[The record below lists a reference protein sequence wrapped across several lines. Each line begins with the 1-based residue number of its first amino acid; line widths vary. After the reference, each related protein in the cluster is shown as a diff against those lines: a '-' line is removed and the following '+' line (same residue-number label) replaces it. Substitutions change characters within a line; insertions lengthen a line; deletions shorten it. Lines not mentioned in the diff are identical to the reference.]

1 MRWFRYLSVAVLV
14 VFVGALIAMSVS
26 GGDGSEGARVQ
37 GGETVHNSSAGLAM
51 RVPEGWHGH
60 VRDGDSSGFYLWTGR
75 VFVSDP
81 QCEGVDE
88 TVSITI
94 LEGELPNVATL
105 PRPAHFTRRDGTTYM
120 WGGGGGHELASIECN
135 EIWQRIQFTDEGRT
149 FHALVVSGRHGSEE
163 QRAQAYAILD
173 TFKVGT

>member
-1 MRWFRYLSVAVLV
+1 VAVLV
-14 VFVGALIAMSVS
+14 VVVGAMVAVSAS
-26 GGDGSEGARVQ
+26 GGDGARIQ
-37 GGETVHNSSAGLAM
+37 GGETVHNLGAGLAL
-51 RVPEGWHGH
+51 RVPEGWHGS
-60 VRDGDSSGFYLWTGR
+60 VRDGDSSGFYLWTGH
-75 VFVSDP
+75 VFVSEP

-94 LEGELPNVATL
+94 LEGELHNVETV
-105 PRPAHFTRRDGTTYM
+105 PRPAHFTRRDGTIYM
-120 WGGGGGHELASIECN
+120 WGGGEGHELASIECD

-149 FHALVVSGRHGSEE
+149 FYALVVSGRHGSEE